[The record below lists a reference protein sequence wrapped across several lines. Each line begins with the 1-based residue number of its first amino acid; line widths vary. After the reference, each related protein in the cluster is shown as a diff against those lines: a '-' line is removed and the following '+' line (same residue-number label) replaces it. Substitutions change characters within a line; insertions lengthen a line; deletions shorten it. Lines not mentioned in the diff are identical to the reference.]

1 VKKKKRKRK
10 VVVGIAVK
18 GSLDSTPNS
27 TVWLFSN
34 PSAEDEGKQFVGKL
48 TNVQT
53 DANGHGSFAAV
64 VPRGAATITAA
75 ATDPGGN
82 TAEFSDAR
90 PVG

>member
-1 VKKKKRKRK
+1 M
-10 VVVGIAVK
+10 
-18 GSLDSTPNS
+18 GSTDLDGTPNS
-27 TVWLFSN
+27 TVWLFCN
-34 PSAEDEGKQFVGKL
+34 PLAEDDGKKFVGKL

-53 DANGHGSFAAV
+53 DTNGHDSFAAV
-64 VPRGAATITAA
+64 VPRGAAAIIAT